1 MNSSLWIY
9 LRRQHVFHSYGGHVE
24 PLEIDKYSNKAAA
37 AHLSGSS
44 VTPDQTNKP
53 DMKPHAPQIQNPH
66 AVSTWW
72 RHIWIAPRVY
82 TFDGST
88 SFIHKEVWHVEPR
101 KIDTYSNKAAAA
113 HLSGSS
119 VTDWQL
125 GPQSKEDFG
134 ILHLQL
140 APRVGFCSVVG
151 VASTGPYS
159 FLVAQKKSKPDLSV
173 KIVS

>member
-1 MNSSLWIY
+1 M
-9 LRRQHVFHSYGGHVE
+9 
-24 PLEIDKYSNKAAA
+24 
-37 AHLSGSS
+37 
-44 VTPDQTNKP
+44 
-53 DMKPHAPQIQNPH
+53 
-66 AVSTWW
+66 
-72 RHIWIAPRVY
+72 APRVY
-82 TFDGST
+82 TYDGST

-140 APRVGFCSVVG
+140 APRVGLCSVVG

-159 FLVAQKKSKPDLSV
+159 FLLAQKKSKPDLSV

>member
-1 MNSSLWIY
+1 MSFIHMEVW
-9 LRRQHVFHSYGGHVE
+9 HVE
-24 PLEIDKYSNKAAA
+24 PLKIDKYSNKAAT

-140 APRVGFCSVVG
+140 ACFSRVLPQCCWGLPVPG
-151 VASTGPYS
+151 LIAS
-159 FLVAQKKSKPDLSV
+159 L
-173 KIVS
+173 